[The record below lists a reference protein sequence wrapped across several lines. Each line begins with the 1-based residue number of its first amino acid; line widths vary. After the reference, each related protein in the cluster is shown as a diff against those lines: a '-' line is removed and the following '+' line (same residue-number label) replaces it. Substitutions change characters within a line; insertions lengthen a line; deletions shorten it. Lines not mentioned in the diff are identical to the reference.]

1 MQKLILTLSVA
12 LFGLVVPIAEI
23 GDTHAFNSYWPGHAR
38 LFEVWQL
45 LTKSSVAGIIVWLA
59 WHKPEVRAAAL
70 LGLTVLA
77 GFLGVFLL
85 SRFSG
90 GSILHTDGA
99 QLAVLGVNVA
109 IVAMTLALGA
119 LGLFGARNRKGKSS

>member
-12 LFGLVVPIAEI
+12 MFGLVVPVAEI

-70 LGLTVLA
+70 LGLTVVV

-85 SRFSG
+85 SRFGG
-90 GSILHTDGA
+90 GSMHHTDGT
-99 QLAVLGVNVA
+99 QLAILGLNVA
-109 IVAMTLALGA
+109 MVAMTLASGA
-119 LGLFGARNRKGKSS
+119 LVFLGARNRKDKLP